1 MSGHPVSKLN
11 SSSFGNASQEFL
23 CPKTM
28 ISEGVI
34 MRRIK
39 IILASNILISVFLVM
54 TSYGADVAKIG
65 VIDMQRVLETSSAG
79 KAALAEIKKQK
90 EVMETELQK
99 KKEEIEQLR
108 KQLERDAMVISRE
121 KREEKE
127 REGRIKLNDFKT
139 MQKKYVAELKE
150 QEKRHLLRMRK
161 EIFDIIQKIGK
172 KEGYLL
178 IVNNVSVLYS
188 PTSIDITDQLIKDY
202 NAKYAQRQGEAVKK
216 SKK

>member
-1 MSGHPVSKLN
+1 
-11 SSSFGNASQEFL
+11 
-23 CPKTM
+23 
-28 ISEGVI
+28 
-34 MRRIK
+34 MRKIK
-39 IILASNILISVFLVM
+39 IVLAVNILISVFLVM

-79 KAALAEIKKQK
+79 KAALDEIKKQK

-99 KKEEIEQLR
+99 KKEEIEELR
-108 KQLERDAMVISRE
+108 KQLERDAMVLSRE

-139 MQKKYVAELKE
+139 LQKKYVAELKE

-161 EIFDIIQKIGK
+161 DIFNIIQKIGK

-202 NAKYAQRQGEAVKK
+202 NAKYAQQQGEAAKK